1 MSARLSVP
9 SYVIPGGYAENL
21 RFLYERTS
29 QRQVELLFFIYD
41 DDTRAILRDEGTEIE
56 SFSADFGFTVHM
68 PDAIEPRHEE
78 LLERTAGYASAF
90 IIHPPRDDGGLPAF
104 ATLLDEWRCRYGPD
118 RFLLE
123 NTTLARFDAADAAT
137 AGSRHGPPRI
147 CADIGHLRVEGR
159 DPAAWVAE
167 RADRVGELH
176 VHGFDGSRDHI
187 GFTAGEPWITELA
200 PFARGFDGVVELE
213 LFSWAEAEA
222 GSDVLRDA
230 WGAL

>member
-1 MSARLSVP
+1 MSSRVSVP
-9 SYVIPGGYAENL
+9 SYVIPGSYVENL

-41 DDTRAILRDEGTEIE
+41 DDARAMLRSEAREIE
-56 SFSADFGFTVHM
+56 SYSADFGYTVHM
-68 PDAIEPRHEE
+68 PDPIEPRHEE

-90 IIHPPRDDGGLPAF
+90 IVHPPRADDGLRAF
-104 ATLLDEWRCRYGPD
+104 VALLDEWRGRYGPD

-123 NTTLARFDAADAAT
+123 NTTLARFDAADTAA
-137 AGSRHGPPRI
+137 ADSNYGPPRV
-147 CADIGHLRVEGR
+147 CADVGHLRAEGR
-159 DPAAWVAE
+159 DPAAWIAE

-176 VHGFDGSRDHI
+176 VHGFDGSRDHV
-187 GFTAGEPWITELA
+187 GFAADEPWILELA
-200 PFARGFDGVVELE
+200 PFARGFDGIVELE

-222 GSDVLRDA
+222 GSAVLRDA

>member
-1 MSARLSVP
+1 MSARISVP
-9 SYVIPGGYAENL
+9 SYVIPGSYAENL
-21 RFLYERTS
+21 RFLRERTG

-41 DDTRAILRDEGTEIE
+41 DDARATLRSEAQEIE
-56 SFSADFGFTVHM
+56 SFSSDFGFTVHM
-68 PDAIEPRHEE
+68 PDSIEPRHEE

-90 IIHPPRDDGGLPAF
+90 VVHPPRADDGLRAF
-104 ATLLDEWRCRYGPD
+104 AALLDEWRGRYGPD

-147 CADIGHLRVEGR
+147 CADVGHLRAEGR
-159 DPAAWVAE
+159 DPAAWVAG
-167 RADRVGELH
+167 RAERVGELH
-176 VHGFDGSRDHI
+176 VHGYDGSRDHV
-187 GFTAGEPWITELA
+187 GFEAGEPWIAALA

-222 GSDVLRDA
+222 GSAILRDA